1 VINYAIFPR
10 LTVLFHE
17 NREEVSKKIIK
28 LVVGLSILV
37 LIPLAMIITWQ
48 RELIIKLIYG
58 EAFIVSA
65 GVMSLLVW
73 SGVINY
79 FRVFVANLLII
90 KKKQK
95 MIFWSVLTGTL
106 VDLTINY
113 FFIPK
118 FGFVQ
123 AGWSLIISELVILT
137 AMLMSFKIK
146 KV

>member
-1 VINYAIFPR
+1 
-10 LTVLFHE
+10 
-17 NREEVSKKIIK
+17 
-28 LVVGLSILV
+28 
-37 LIPLAMIITWQ
+37 
-48 RELIIKLIYG
+48 
-58 EAFIVSA
+58 
-65 GVMSLLVW
+65 
-73 SGVINY
+73 
-79 FRVFVANLLII
+79 
-90 KKKQK
+90 
-95 MIFWSVLTGTL
+95 L